1 MSPEQAI
8 HPETQ
13 SVVSTV
19 LMLVLGLGVSSL
31 ASYVALDLARRVRVL
46 WTRAGA
52 LWLLGAAS
60 ALAIGI
66 WSSQVI
72 GIAAEPP
79 AITFGYHG
87 FGTLGVWT
95 AALIASLA
103 GLGAVS
109 GRVATPG
116 RVGFGAFALGVGAVG
131 THALA
136 LAPLGLVPGPDW
148 QVLPFVAAFAG
159 AVGGCMMALGAF
171 FRGGDRTKPATLGWQ
186 TTSALVFG
194 ISMVATQQ
202 LVLGAAGLDEQTGSL
217 NADGVSSATLVL
229 FASIGACM
237 VLGVGLL
244 FSVLEARLRRSLRQV
259 ETELQRRSFRDG
271 LTGLPNRLMF
281 DGMLAQAVQQSHST
295 HERLAILFIDLDG
308 FKPVNESLGHAT
320 GDLVLREIA
329 ARLKR
334 FARPEDRVAHLG
346 GDEYLLLIGGDPSAE
361 DAAIFCER
369 LQVSIGEPCRMNGK
383 EATVSSSIGIALYP
397 EHGPIGALIANAEA
411 AMRSAKSG
419 GGAGYAFFEERMTSG
434 ARDQLEL
441 LRDLRRAL
449 AEGQLHLVY
458 QPKIH
463 APSGEITG
471 AEALMRWEHPQ
482 RGLVGPDQFIPIAER
497 FGLIGAMGNW
507 LIEEACRQ
515 AGAWRDAG
523 LQMRVAINLSAHQLR
538 HPDLADRISMA
549 LRRNDIKPQ
558 LLTCEITES
567 VAMEDASNAIRMVEQ
582 LSALGVNISI
592 DDFGTGYS
600 SLSYLRKLRAGE
612 LKIDKSFVLDLE
624 TSADARAVVDG
635 IVKLAHALGLQGRRR
650 GRRDRGAAPDPALVR
665 LPRAAG
671 LPVRAADVGAGA
683 LELGDG
689 RRRPARARVP
699 RLALPSHRRGRAALD
714 RRGCYQPSP
723 RCSGR

>member
-8 HPETQ
+8 PLEAQ
-13 SVVSTV
+13 SFVSTL
-19 LMLVLGLGVSSL
+19 LMLVLALGVSTL
-31 ASYVALDLARRVRVL
+31 ASYVAFDLARRVRVL
-46 WTRAGA
+46 RTRAGA

-60 ALAIGI
+60 ATAIGV

-72 GIAAEPP
+72 GFAAEPP
-79 AITFGYHG
+79 PFAIGYHG
-87 FGTLGVWT
+87 LGSLGVWT
-95 AALIASLA
+95 AALVAALA
-103 GLGAVS
+103 GFGAVS

-116 RVGFGAFALGVGAVG
+116 RVGFGAVALGIGVVG

-136 LAPLGLVPGPDW
+136 LAPLGLVPGVDW
-148 QVLPFVAAFAG
+148 QILPLVAAFAG

-186 TTSALVFG
+186 TTSAAVFG
-194 ISMVATQQ
+194 FTVVATQQ
-202 LVLGAAGLDEQTGSL
+202 LVLGAAGIGEQTAASH
-217 NADGVSSATLVL
+217 ADGVSSTTLVL
-229 FASIGACM
+229 FASIGSCI

-281 DGMLAQAVQQSHST
+281 DSMLAQAVQQAHT
-295 HERLAILFIDLDG
+295 TQQRLAILFVDLDG
-308 FKPVNESLGHAT
+308 FKPINESFGHAA
-320 GDLVLREIA
+320 GDLVLREVA

-346 GDEYLLLIGGDPSAE
+346 GDEYLLLIGGNPSAE
-361 DAAIFCER
+361 DAAIFSER

-383 EATVSSSIGIALYP
+383 EAIVSSSIGIALYP
-397 EHGPIGALIANAEA
+397 EHGPISALIANAEA

-419 GGAGYAFFEERMTSG
+419 GGGGYAFFEERMTSG

-471 AEALMRWEHPQ
+471 AEALMRWEHPN

-497 FGLIGAMGNW
+497 FGLISAMGNW

-515 AGAWRDAG
+515 AGVWRDAG

-567 VAMEDASNAIRMVEQ
+567 VAMEDASNAIRMVEK

-635 IVKLAHALGLQGRRR
+635 IVKLAHALGLKVVAEGVETEAQHQILRSFGCHELQGFLFARPMSAR
-650 GRRDRGAAPDPALVR
+650 ALSNWAMEDVG
-665 LPRAAG
+665 PRALEFRDSLYRPTA
-671 LPVRAADVGAGA
+671 AGA
-683 LELGDG
+683 L
-689 RRRPARARVP
+689 
-699 RLALPSHRRGRAALD
+699 H
-714 RRGCYQPSP
+714 
-723 RCSGR
+723 

>member
-1 MSPEQAI
+1 MSPVQAF

-13 SVVSTV
+13 SLFATA
-19 LMLVLGLGVSSL
+19 LMWLLGLAVSSL
-31 ASYVALDLARRVRVL
+31 AAYVALDLARRVRVL
-46 WTRAGA
+46 RTRAGV

-72 GIAAEPP
+72 GTAADPP
-79 AITFGYHG
+79 LFAFGYSG
-87 FGTLGVWT
+87 FGTIGVWT
-95 AALIASLA
+95 AALVASLA

-109 GRVATPG
+109 GCVATPG
-116 RVGFGAFALGVGAVG
+116 RVAFGAVALGIGAVG

-136 LAPLGLVPGPDW
+136 LAPLGLVPGVDW
-148 QVLPFVAAFAG
+148 QLLPLVAAFAG

-171 FRGGDRTKPATLGWQ
+171 FRGGDRTRPATLGWQ
-186 TTSALVFG
+186 STSAIVFG
-194 ISMVATQQ
+194 ITLVATQQ
-202 LVLGAAGLDEQTGSL
+202 LVMGAAGLAEQTGSS

-229 FASIGACM
+229 FASIGACAI
-237 VLGVGLL
+237 LSVGLL
-244 FSVLEARLRRSLRQV
+244 FSVLEARLRRSLRKA
-259 ETELQRRSFRDG
+259 ESELQRRSFRDG

-281 DGMLAQAVQQSHST
+281 DGLLAQAVQQSHNT
-295 HERLAILFIDLDG
+295 HERLAMLFIDLDG

-346 GDEYLLLIGGDPSAE
+346 GDEYLLLVGGNPSPE

-369 LQVSIGEPCRMNGK
+369 LQQSIGEPCRMNGR
-383 EATVSSSIGIALYP
+383 EATVTSSIGIAMYP
-397 EHGPIGALIANAEA
+397 QHGPIGALIANAEA
-411 AMRSAKSG
+411 AMRSVKGG

-434 ARDQLEL
+434 AREQLEL

-482 RGLVGPDQFIPIAER
+482 RGTVGPDQFIPIAER

-523 LQMRVAINLSAHQLR
+523 LSMRVAINLSAHQLR
-538 HPDLADRISMA
+538 HPDLADRIATA
-549 LRRNDIKPQ
+549 LRRHDIQPQ

-567 VAMEDASNAIRMVEQ
+567 VAMEDASNAIRMVER

-635 IVKLAHALGLQGRRR
+635 IVKLAHAIGLKVVAEGVETEAQHQILRSFGCHELQGFLFARPMSAR
-650 GRRDRGAAPDPALVR
+650 ALSNWAMEDVG
-665 LPRAAG
+665 PRALEFRDSLYRPTA
-671 LPVRAADVGAGA
+671 AGA
-683 LELGDG
+683 L
-689 RRRPARARVP
+689 
-699 RLALPSHRRGRAALD
+699 H
-714 RRGCYQPSP
+714 
-723 RCSGR
+723 

>member
-8 HPETQ
+8 QPEMQ

-19 LMLVLGLGVSSL
+19 LMFALGLGVTTL
-31 ASYVALDLARRVRVL
+31 AAYVALDLARRVRVL
-46 WTRAGA
+46 RTRAGA
-52 LWLLGAAS
+52 LWLFAAAS

-66 WSSQVI
+66 WSSEVI

-79 AITFGYHG
+79 AFAFGYRG
-87 FGTLGVWT
+87 LGTLGVWT

-116 RVGFGAFALGVGAVG
+116 RVGFGAVALGVGAVG

-136 LAPLGLVPGPDW
+136 LAPLGLVPGVDW
-148 QVLPFVAAFAG
+148 QILPLVAAFAG

-186 TTSALVFG
+186 ATSALVFG
-194 ISMVATQQ
+194 ISLVATQQ
-202 LVLGAAGLDEQTGSL
+202 LVLGAAGLTEQTASL
-217 NADGVSSATLVL
+217 HADGVSSPTLVL
-229 FASIGACM
+229 FASIGACV

-244 FSVLEARLRRSLRQV
+244 FSVLEARLQRSLRQV

-308 FKPVNESLGHAT
+308 FKPVNEALGHAT

-346 GDEYLLLIGGDPSAE
+346 GDEYLMLIGGNPSAE

-369 LQVSIGEPCRMNGK
+369 LQVSVGEPCRMNGR
-383 EATVSSSIGIALYP
+383 EAMVSSSIGIALYP
-397 EHGPIGALIANAEA
+397 EHGPIAALIANAEA

-471 AEALMRWEHPQ
+471 AEALMRWEHPV

-538 HPDLADRISMA
+538 HPDLADRIGMA

-567 VAMEDASNAIRMVEQ
+567 VAMEDASNAIRMVER
-582 LSALGVNISI
+582 LSSLGVNISI

-612 LKIDKSFVLDLE
+612 LKIDRSFVLDLE

-635 IVKLAHALGLQGRRR
+635 IVKLAHAIGLKVVAEGVETEAQHQILRAFGCHELQGFLFARPMSAR
-650 GRRDRGAAPDPALVR
+650 ALSNWAMEDVG
-665 LPRAAG
+665 PRALEFRDSLYRPTA
-671 LPVRAADVGAGA
+671 AGA
-683 LELGDG
+683 L
-689 RRRPARARVP
+689 
-699 RLALPSHRRGRAALD
+699 H
-714 RRGCYQPSP
+714 
-723 RCSGR
+723 

>member
-13 SVVSTV
+13 SVVSTL
-19 LMLVLGLGVSSL
+19 LMLVLALGVSTL
-31 ASYVALDLARRVRVL
+31 AAYVALDLARRVRVL
-46 WTRAGA
+46 RTRAGA
-52 LWLLGAAS
+52 LWLLGSAS
-60 ALAIGI
+60 AMAIGV

-79 AITFGYHG
+79 AFAFGYHG
-87 FGTLGVWT
+87 FGSLGVWA
-95 AALIASLA
+95 AALVASLA

-116 RVGFGAFALGVGAVG
+116 RVGFGAVALGIGAVG

-136 LAPLGLVPGPDW
+136 LAPLGLVPGVDW
-148 QVLPFVAAFAG
+148 QILPLVAAFAG
-159 AVGGCMMALGAF
+159 AVGGCMMSLGAF

-186 TTSALVFG
+186 ATSAFVFG
-194 ISMVATQQ
+194 ISLVATQQ
-202 LVLGAAGLDEQTGSL
+202 LVLGASGLAEQTGSL
-217 NADGVSSATLVL
+217 HADGVSSATLVL

-237 VLGVGLL
+237 VLSVGLL
-244 FSVLEARLRRSLRQV
+244 FSILEARLRRSLRQV
-259 ETELQRRSFRDG
+259 ESELQRRSFRDG

-281 DGMLAQAVQQSHST
+281 DSMLAQAVQQSHST
-295 HERLAILFIDLDG
+295 RERLAVLFIDLDG
-308 FKPVNESLGHAT
+308 FKPINESLGHAT

-346 GDEYLLLIGGDPSAE
+346 GDEYLMLVGGNPNAE
-361 DAAIFCER
+361 DAAIFSER
-369 LQVSIGEPCRMNGK
+369 LQQSIGEPCRMNGR
-383 EATVSSSIGIALYP
+383 EATVSSSIGVALYP

-419 GGAGYAFFEERMTSG
+419 GGAGYCFFEERMTSG

-538 HPDLADRISMA
+538 HPDLADRIGMA

-582 LSALGVNISI
+582 LSLLGVNISI

-635 IVKLAHALGLQGRRR
+635 IVKLAHALGLKVVAEGVETEAQHQILRSFGCHELQGFLFARPMSAR
-650 GRRDRGAAPDPALVR
+650 ALSNWAMEDVG
-665 LPRAAG
+665 PRALEFRDSLYRPTA
-671 LPVRAADVGAGA
+671 AGA
-683 LELGDG
+683 L
-689 RRRPARARVP
+689 
-699 RLALPSHRRGRAALD
+699 H
-714 RRGCYQPSP
+714 
-723 RCSGR
+723 

>member
-1 MSPEQAI
+1 MTAELAI
-8 HPETQ
+8 NSGAE
-13 SVVSTV
+13 SVMPTV
-19 LMLVLGLGVSSL
+19 LMLLLGLGVSTL
-31 ASYVALDLARRVRVL
+31 AAYIALDLARRVRVL
-46 WTRAGA
+46 RTRAGA
-52 LWLLGAAS
+52 LWLFGAAS
-60 ALAIGI
+60 AMAIGI

-79 AITFGYHG
+79 AFAFGYHG
-87 FGTLGVWT
+87 LGTIGVWT

-116 RVGFGAFALGVGAVG
+116 RVGFGAVALGIGAVG

-136 LAPLGLVPGPDW
+136 LAPLGLVPGIEW
-148 QVLPFVAAFAG
+148 QILPLVAAFAG
-159 AVGGCMMALGAF
+159 AAGGCMMALGAF

-186 TTSALVFG
+186 ATAALVFG
-194 ISMVATQQ
+194 VGLVASQQ
-202 LVLGAAGLDEQTGSL
+202 LVLGAAGLAEQTGSL
-217 NADGVSSATLVL
+217 HAERLTSPTLVL
-229 FASIGACM
+229 LASVGSCAILM
-237 VLGVGLL
+237 VGLL
-244 FSVLEARLRRSLRQV
+244 FSVLEARLRLSLRRA
-259 ETELQRRSFRDG
+259 ETELQRRNFRDG

-281 DGMLAQAVQQSHST
+281 DGMLAQAVQQADGAHQ
-295 HERLAILFIDLDG
+295 RLAILFIDLDG

-320 GDLVLREIA
+320 GDLVLREVA

-346 GDEYLLLIGGDPSAE
+346 GDEYLLLIGADPSAE
-361 DAAIFCER
+361 DAAIFSER
-369 LQVSIGEPCRMNGK
+369 LQTSIGEPCRMNGR
-383 EATVSSSIGIALYP
+383 EATVTSSIGIALYP
-397 EHGPIGALIANAEA
+397 DHGPISALIANAEA

-419 GGAGYAFFEERMTSG
+419 GGAGYAFFEQRMTNG
-434 ARDQLEL
+434 ARDQLDL

-449 AEGQLHLVY
+449 SDGQLHLVY

-471 AEALMRWEHPQ
+471 AEALMRWEHPT
-482 RGLVGPDQFIPIAER
+482 RGMVGPDQFIPIAER
-497 FGLIGAMGNW
+497 FGLISAMGNW

-515 AGAWRDAG
+515 AGVWRDQG

-538 HPDLADRISMA
+538 HPDLADRIDMA
-549 LRRNDIKPQ
+549 LRRHDIKPQ

-567 VAMEDASNAIRMVEQ
+567 VAMEDASNAIRMVERLNQ
-582 LSALGVNISI
+582 LGVNISI

-635 IVKLAHALGLQGRRR
+635 IVKLAHAIGLKVVAEGVETEAQHQILRSFGCHELQGFLFAR
-650 GRRDRGAAPDPALVR
+650 PMS
-665 LPRAAG
+665 PRALSAW
-671 LPVRAADVGAGA
+671 AMEDVGPRA
-683 LELGDG
+683 LEFRDSLY
-689 RRRPARARVP
+689 RAT
-699 RLALPSHRRGRAALD
+699 AAGPLH
-714 RRGCYQPSP
+714 
-723 RCSGR
+723 

>member
-8 HPETQ
+8 PSEAQ
-13 SVVSTV
+13 SFVSTL
-19 LMLVLGLGVSSL
+19 LMLVLALGVSTL
-31 ASYVALDLARRVRVL
+31 ASYVAFDLARRVRVL
-46 WTRAGA
+46 RTRAGA

-60 ALAIGI
+60 ATAIGV

-72 GIAAEPP
+72 GVAADPP
-79 AITFGYHG
+79 PFAIGYHG
-87 FGTLGVWT
+87 LGSLGVWT
-95 AALIASLA
+95 AALIAALA
-103 GLGAVS
+103 GFGAVS

-116 RVGFGAFALGVGAVG
+116 RVGFGAVALGIGVVG

-136 LAPLGLVPGPDW
+136 LAPLGLVPGVDW
-148 QVLPFVAAFAG
+148 QILPLIAAFAG

-186 TTSALVFG
+186 ATSAAVFG
-194 ISMVATQQ
+194 FTVVATQQ
-202 LVLGAAGLDEQTGSL
+202 LVLGAAGIGEQTAASH
-217 NADGVSSATLVL
+217 ADGVSSTTLLL
-229 FASIGACM
+229 FASIGACI

-281 DGMLAQAVQQSHST
+281 DSMLAQAVQHAHNTQG
-295 HERLAILFIDLDG
+295 RLAILFIDLDG
-308 FKPVNESLGHAT
+308 FKPINESLGHAA
-320 GDLVLREIA
+320 GDLVLREVA

-346 GDEYLLLIGGDPSAE
+346 GDEYLLLIGGNPTAE
-361 DAAIFCER
+361 DAAIFSER
-369 LQVSIGEPCRMNGK
+369 MQVSIGEPCRMNGK
-383 EATVSSSIGIALYP
+383 EAIVSSSIGIALYP
-397 EHGPIGALIANAEA
+397 EHGPISALIANAEA

-471 AEALMRWEHPQ
+471 AEALMRWEHPS

-567 VAMEDASNAIRMVEQ
+567 VAMEDASNAIRMVEK

-635 IVKLAHALGLQGRRR
+635 IVKLAHALGLKVVAEGVETEAQHQILRSFGCHELQGFLFARPMSAR
-650 GRRDRGAAPDPALVR
+650 ALSNWAMEDVG
-665 LPRAAG
+665 PRALEFRDSLYRPTA
-671 LPVRAADVGAGA
+671 AGA
-683 LELGDG
+683 L
-689 RRRPARARVP
+689 
-699 RLALPSHRRGRAALD
+699 H
-714 RRGCYQPSP
+714 
-723 RCSGR
+723 

>member
-8 HPETQ
+8 HPEAQ
-13 SVVSTV
+13 SMLATV
-19 LMLVLGLGVSSL
+19 LMLVLGLGVSTL
-31 ASYVALDLARRVRVL
+31 AAYVALDLARRVRVL
-46 WTRAGA
+46 RTRAGA

-60 ALAIGI
+60 AMAIGI

-79 AITFGYHG
+79 PFPFGYHG
-87 FGTLGVWT
+87 LGTLGVWA
-95 AALIASLA
+95 AALVASLA

-116 RVGFGAFALGVGAVG
+116 RVAFGAVALGIGAVG

-136 LAPLGLVPGPDW
+136 LAPLGLVPGVDW
-148 QVLPFVAAFAG
+148 QILPLVAAFAG
-159 AVGGCMMALGAF
+159 AVGGCMMSLGAF

-186 TTSALVFG
+186 TTSAFVFG
-194 ISMVATQQ
+194 ISLVATQQ
-202 LVLGAAGLDEQTGSL
+202 LVLGAAGLAEQTGSL
-217 NADGVSSATLVL
+217 HANGVSSATLVL
-229 FASIGACM
+229 FASVGASAI
-237 VLGVGLL
+237 LSVGLL

-259 ETELQRRSFRDG
+259 ETELERRSFRDG

-295 HERLAILFIDLDG
+295 HERLAVLFVDLDG
-308 FKPVNESLGHAT
+308 FKPINESLGHAT

-346 GDEYLLLIGGDPSAE
+346 GDEYLMLVGGNPSGE
-361 DAAIFCER
+361 DAAIYSER
-369 LQVSIGEPCRMNGK
+369 LQAQIGVPCRMNGR

-449 AEGQLHLVY
+449 ADGQLHLVY

-515 AGAWRDAG
+515 AGAWR
-523 LQMRVAINLSAHQLR
+523 
-538 HPDLADRISMA
+538 
-549 LRRNDIKPQ
+549 
-558 LLTCEITES
+558 
-567 VAMEDASNAIRMVEQ
+567 
-582 LSALGVNISI
+582 
-592 DDFGTGYS
+592 
-600 SLSYLRKLRAGE
+600 
-612 LKIDKSFVLDLE
+612 
-624 TSADARAVVDG
+624 
-635 IVKLAHALGLQGRRR
+635 
-650 GRRDRGAAPDPALVR
+650 
-665 LPRAAG
+665 
-671 LPVRAADVGAGA
+671 
-683 LELGDG
+683 
-689 RRRPARARVP
+689 
-699 RLALPSHRRGRAALD
+699 
-714 RRGCYQPSP
+714 
-723 RCSGR
+723 

>member
-1 MSPEQAI
+1 MSAEQAI
-8 HPETQ
+8 PLDAQ
-13 SVVSTV
+13 SILSTL
-19 LMLVLGLGVSSL
+19 LMLALALGVSTL
-31 ASYVALDLARRVRVL
+31 ASYVAFDLARRVRVL
-46 WTRAGA
+46 RTRAGA

-60 ALAIGI
+60 AIAIGV

-72 GIAAEPP
+72 GFAAESTPFP
-79 AITFGYHG
+79 IGYHG
-87 FGTLGVWT
+87 LGSLGVWT
-95 AALIASLA
+95 AALIAALA

-116 RVGFGAFALGVGAVG
+116 RVGFGAVALGIGVVG

-136 LAPLGLVPGPDW
+136 LAPLGLVPGVDW
-148 QVLPFVAAFAG
+148 QILPLVASFAG

-186 TTSALVFG
+186 ATSAAVFG
-194 ISMVATQQ
+194 FTIVATQQ
-202 LVLGAAGLDEQTGSL
+202 LVLGAAGIADQTGSAH
-217 NADGVSSATLVL
+217 ADGVSSATLVL
-229 FASIGACM
+229 FASIGSC
-237 VLGVGLL
+237 VILGVGLL

-281 DGMLAQAVQQSHST
+281 DSMLAQAVQQAHNT
-295 HERLAILFIDLDG
+295 QGRLAILFIDLDG
-308 FKPVNESLGHAT
+308 FKPINESFGHAA
-320 GDLVLREIA
+320 GDLVLREVA

-346 GDEYLLLIGGDPSAE
+346 GDEYLLLIGGDPTAE
-361 DAAIFCER
+361 DAAIFSER

-383 EATVSSSIGIALYP
+383 EAIVSSSIGIALYP
-397 EHGPIGALIANAEA
+397 EHGPISALIANAEA

-419 GGAGYAFFEERMTSG
+419 GGACYAFFEERMTSG

-471 AEALMRWEHPQ
+471 AEALMRWEHPS

-538 HPDLADRISMA
+538 HPDLADRIGMA

-567 VAMEDASNAIRMVEQ
+567 VAMEDASNAIRMVEK

-635 IVKLAHALGLQGRRR
+635 IVKLAHALGLKVVAEGVETEAQHQILRSFGCHELQGFLFARPMSAR
-650 GRRDRGAAPDPALVR
+650 ALSNWAMEDVG
-665 LPRAAG
+665 PRALEFRDSLYRPTA
-671 LPVRAADVGAGA
+671 AGA
-683 LELGDG
+683 L
-689 RRRPARARVP
+689 
-699 RLALPSHRRGRAALD
+699 H
-714 RRGCYQPSP
+714 
-723 RCSGR
+723 

>member
-8 HPETQ
+8 PLEAQ
-13 SVVSTV
+13 SFVSTL
-19 LMLVLGLGVSSL
+19 LMLVLALGVSTL
-31 ASYVALDLARRVRVL
+31 ASYVAFDLARRVRVL
-46 WTRAGA
+46 RTRAGA

-60 ALAIGI
+60 ATAIGV

-79 AITFGYHG
+79 PFAIGYNG
-87 FGTLGVWT
+87 PGSLGVWT
-95 AALIASLA
+95 AALVAALA
-103 GLGAVS
+103 GFGAVS
-109 GRVATPG
+109 GRIATPG
-116 RVGFGAFALGVGAVG
+116 RVGFGAVALGIGVVG

-136 LAPLGLVPGPDW
+136 LAPLGLVPGVDW
-148 QVLPFVAAFAG
+148 QILPLVAAFAG

-186 TTSALVFG
+186 TTSAAVFG
-194 ISMVATQQ
+194 FTVVATQQ
-202 LVLGAAGLDEQTGSL
+202 LVLGAAGIGEQTAASH
-217 NADGVSSATLVL
+217 ADGVSSTTLVL
-229 FASIGACM
+229 FASIGSCI

-281 DGMLAQAVQQSHST
+281 DSMLAQAVQQAHT
-295 HERLAILFIDLDG
+295 TQQRLAILFVDLDG
-308 FKPVNESLGHAT
+308 FKPINESFGHAA
-320 GDLVLREIA
+320 GDLVLREVA

-346 GDEYLLLIGGDPSAE
+346 GDEYLLLIGGNPSAE
-361 DAAIFCER
+361 DAAIFSER

-383 EATVSSSIGIALYP
+383 EAIVSSSIGIAMYP
-397 EHGPIGALIANAEA
+397 EHGPISALIANAEA

-419 GGAGYAFFEERMTSG
+419 GGGGYAFFEERMTSG

-471 AEALMRWEHPQ
+471 AEALMRWEHPN

-497 FGLIGAMGNW
+497 FGLISAMGNW

-515 AGAWRDAG
+515 AGVWRDAG

-567 VAMEDASNAIRMVEQ
+567 VAMEDASNAIRMVEK

-635 IVKLAHALGLQGRRR
+635 IVKLAHALGLKVVAEGVETEAQHQILRSFGCHELQGFLFARPMSAR
-650 GRRDRGAAPDPALVR
+650 ALSNWAMEDVG
-665 LPRAAG
+665 PRALEFRDSLYRPTA
-671 LPVRAADVGAGA
+671 AGA
-683 LELGDG
+683 L
-689 RRRPARARVP
+689 
-699 RLALPSHRRGRAALD
+699 H
-714 RRGCYQPSP
+714 
-723 RCSGR
+723 

>member
-8 HPETQ
+8 QPELQ

-19 LMLVLGLGVSSL
+19 LMFALGLGVTTL
-31 ASYVALDLARRVRVL
+31 AAYVALDLARRVRVL
-46 WTRAGA
+46 RTRAGA
-52 LWLLGAAS
+52 LWLFGAAS

-79 AITFGYHG
+79 AFAFGYHG
-87 FGTLGVWT
+87 LGTLGVWT

-116 RVGFGAFALGVGAVG
+116 RVGFGAVALGVGAVG

-136 LAPLGLVPGPDW
+136 LAPLGLVPGVDW
-148 QVLPFVAAFAG
+148 QILPLVAAFAG

-186 TTSALVFG
+186 ATSALVFG
-194 ISMVATQQ
+194 ISLVATQQ
-202 LVLGAAGLDEQTGSL
+202 LVLGAAGLTEQTASL
-217 NADGVSSATLVL
+217 HADGVSSPTLVL
-229 FASIGACM
+229 FASIGACV

-244 FSVLEARLRRSLRQV
+244 FSVLEARLQRSLRQV
-259 ETELQRRSFRDG
+259 ETELQRRSFHDG

-308 FKPVNESLGHAT
+308 FKPVNEALGHAT

-346 GDEYLLLIGGDPSAE
+346 GDEYLMLIGGNPSAE

-369 LQVSIGEPCRMNGK
+369 LQVSVGEPCRMNGR
-383 EATVSSSIGIALYP
+383 EAMVSSSIGIALYP
-397 EHGPIGALIANAEA
+397 EHGPIAALIANAEA

-471 AEALMRWEHPQ
+471 AEALMRWEHPV

-538 HPDLADRISMA
+538 HPDLADRIGMA

-567 VAMEDASNAIRMVEQ
+567 VAMEDASNAIRMVER
-582 LSALGVNISI
+582 LSSLGVNISI

-612 LKIDKSFVLDLE
+612 LKIDRSFVLDLE

-635 IVKLAHALGLQGRRR
+635 IVKLAHAIGLKVVAEGVETEAQHQILRAFGCHELQGFLFARPMSAR
-650 GRRDRGAAPDPALVR
+650 ALSNWAMEDVG
-665 LPRAAG
+665 PRALEFRDSLYRPTA
-671 LPVRAADVGAGA
+671 AGA
-683 LELGDG
+683 L
-689 RRRPARARVP
+689 
-699 RLALPSHRRGRAALD
+699 H
-714 RRGCYQPSP
+714 
-723 RCSGR
+723 